1 MPDKKTTKIDISLL
15 QTFHLVVKTGSFS
28 SASRELGIS
37 YQTAANHVRRLE
49 VLYGAKL
56 VEAEKGS
63 RIITL
68 TPQGKALNASLGS
81 ELDTI
86 LSRISVLLHD
96 VHSVLRVGVP
106 QTIFHHFF
114 PKILTEFR
122 KGAPEIELDFF
133 ERDTILE
140 KMMLDGTLDA
150 CVSERFFGQPVVTQ
164 TLLGEYHLCL
174 VYPRDWIGENENVD
188 IRFFASKPFITYEP
202 GQTIRSRSVDFLGE
216 CFNAPP
222 KFTTTASGSTSV
234 ARLVE
239 AGIGYGIVP
248 EWSVKDNDPMVA
260 KLRLEGLQR
269 VKVYFGHSTFLESN
283 EYIRLLSD
291 ACNQVMKR
299 TFFKTSG
306 R

>member
-1 MPDKKTTKIDISLL
+1 MPDKKRQKIDISLL
-15 QTFHLVVKTGSFS
+15 QTFHLVVTTGSFS

-37 YQTAANHVRRLE
+37 YQSAANHVRRLE

-63 RIITL
+63 RVIKL
-68 TPQGKALNASLGS
+68 TPQGKALNASLGN

-106 QTIFHHFF
+106 QTIFHNFF
-114 PKILTEFR
+114 PEILAEFR
-122 KGAPEIELDFF
+122 KGAPEIELHFF

-140 KMMLDGTLDA
+140 EMMLDGTLDA
-150 CVSERFFGQPVVTQ
+150 CVSERFFGEAVVTQ
-164 TLLGEYHLCL
+164 TLLGEYRLCL
-174 VYPRDWIGENENVD
+174 VYPRDWANENENLD
-188 IRFFASKPFITYEP
+188 IKFFTTQPFITYEP

-222 KFTTTASGSTSV
+222 KITTSASGSTSV

-248 EWSVKDNDPMVA
+248 EWSVKDNDPKVA
-260 KLRLEGLQR
+260 KLRLESVQP
-269 VKVYFGHSTFLESN
+269 VKVYFGYSTFLESN
-283 EYIRLLSD
+283 EYIRLLSN
-291 ACNQVMKR
+291 ACNQVMKSTLSKDSSR
-299 TFFKTSG
+299 
-306 R
+306 